1 LRDNTERPV
10 TCDVGVNRLVGSDP
24 QAGLA
29 AALEIL
35 ERGAGPMSIPPLWD
49 GHAAERIV
57 DDLDG
62 PLRPNGFAFMKA
74 LVTGGAGFIG
84 SHICDALV
92 ARGDDVVVLD
102 NFASRSRGQ
111 PRASRGADRPPQG
124 RHPPPRRP
132 RGPR

>member
-57 DDLDG
+57 DDLTARFGRTD
-62 PLRPNGFAFMKA
+62 
-74 LVTGGAGFIG
+74 
-84 SHICDALV
+84 SH
-92 ARGDDVVVLD
+92 
-102 NFASRSRGQ
+102 S
-111 PRASRGADRPPQG
+111 
-124 RHPPPRRP
+124 
-132 RGPR
+132 